1 MKKVVFLFFFAFIF
15 VTGTFAQ
22 FGIKVGANTTTLK
35 INSADDLL
43 DNVKDAQWGFNAG
56 VFYRLKI
63 AIIYIQPEAY
73 FSTVSGNF
81 KYGDDPNNKELYD
94 FDLNRIDIPLIVGV
108 KLGPLRVHAAPVA
121 FFTISSKSSLIDFD
135 EAMKGTTWGY
145 QAGLGIDLLKKLTID
160 ARYEGSLG
168 DFTESVTIGG
178 HTLEP
183 STKSS
188 AFLLS
193 VGFMF

>member
-1 MKKVVFLFFFAFIF
+1 MKKIAFLFLLSFIF
-15 VTGTFAQ
+15 VGTYAQ

-35 INSADDLL
+35 ITSTDDLI

-63 AIIYIQPEAY
+63 AMLYLQPEAY
-73 FSTVSGNF
+73 FSTVSGSF
-81 KYGDDPNNKELYD
+81 KYGDDPTNMDLYD

-108 KLGPLRVHAAPVA
+108 KLGPLRIHAAPVA
-121 FFTISSKSSLIDFD
+121 FFTISSKSSLTDFD

-145 QAGLGIDLLKKLTID
+145 QAGLGFDLFKKLTFD
-160 ARYEGSLG
+160 ARYEGSIS
-168 DFTESVTIGG
+168 DFTESVEIGG
-178 HTLEP
+178 VTLEP

-193 VGFMF
+193 LGFMF